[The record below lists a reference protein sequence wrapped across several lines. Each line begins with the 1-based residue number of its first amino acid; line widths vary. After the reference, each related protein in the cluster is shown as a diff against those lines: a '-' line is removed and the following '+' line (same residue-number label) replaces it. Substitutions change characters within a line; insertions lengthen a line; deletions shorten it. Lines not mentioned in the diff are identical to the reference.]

1 MRQPVEPVI
10 FPRLLI
16 SHLENQAASLGENQ
30 PADGGNMAA
39 EPEIATIRCDILKP
53 ADTPRLTG
61 ESREHIQVLAESPA
75 EFPPILV
82 HKSSMRVIDGMHRLA
97 ATRLRGHEEIKVQ
110 FFDGKEEDIF
120 AISVQE
126 NVTHGLPL
134 SLADRK
140 AAAARIVKANPE
152 WSDRRI
158 ASVAGL
164 SHKTIGIIRSAA
176 QPESGESTQLNAR
189 RGHDGRLRPLNSS
202 VGRKIAAELIQD
214 NPSASLRTIARK
226 AGISPGT
233 VRDVRDRL
241 KRGLDPVIG
250 RPEHHSGTAA
260 AGRRDPAELPH
271 CGAENPAPPGSG
283 DHQNPRIPAQ
293 RGRSYDNAVIPLS
306 ASATDKI
313 LQRLRSDPALRFSE
327 TGRSILRHLHYSTNS
342 AVAFGRFIDNVPHH
356 RAATIAQL
364 AQANA
369 ELWRQM
375 AIKLQQR
382 SS

>member
-30 PADGGNMAA
+30 PADGENVTA
-39 EPEIATIRCDILKP
+39 EPEIATIRCDAVKP
-53 ADTPRLTG
+53 ADTPRLAG
-61 ESREHIQVLAESPA
+61 ENREHIQVLAESPA

-126 NVTHGLPL
+126 NIAHGLPL
-134 SLADRK
+134 SLTDRK
-140 AAAARIVKANPE
+140 TAAARIVKANPE

-158 ASVAGL
+158 ASVTGL
-164 SHKTIGIIRSAA
+164 SHKTIGAIRSTA
-176 QPESGESTQLNAR
+176 QHAVGENTQLHAR

-202 VGRKIAAELIQD
+202 AGRRIAAQLILD

-250 RPEHHSGTAA
+250 RPDHRSGTTVTSQ
-260 AGRRDPAELPH
+260 RDPEKLSQ
-271 CGAENPAPPGSG
+271 CGSENPAPPGPA
-283 DHQNPRIPAQ
+283 DHRNARIPAQ
-293 RGRSYDNAVIPLS
+293 RDRSDDSAVSPLP
-306 ASATDKI
+306 APATDKI

-369 ELWRQM
+369 ELWRQL

-382 SS
+382 SF